1 MQSVAIKS
9 TTQTTDL
16 ANISR
21 KRKENNMELISRED
35 AIKCLD
41 GNVLITEQKE
51 AEAVKEYFEM
61 VIARLKA
68 LPTVEERKE
77 GHWIKHFDEAFPGDS
92 TIECSVCHEEQYT
105 TIDDYFCPNCGAGMK
120 GE

>member
-1 MQSVAIKS
+1 
-9 TTQTTDL
+9 
-16 ANISR
+16 
-21 KRKENNMELISRED
+21 MELISREE

-68 LPTVEERKE
+68 LPTVEERNVGE
-77 GHWIKHFDEAFPGDS
+77 WLDNGDRYYR
-92 TIECSVCHEEQYT
+92 CSLCGMKDT
-105 TIDDYFCPNCGAGMK
+105 DNWKFCRGCGAYMK

>member
-1 MQSVAIKS
+1 
-9 TTQTTDL
+9 
-16 ANISR
+16 
-21 KRKENNMELISRED
+21 MELISRED

-51 AEAVKEYFEM
+51 AEAVKEYFET

-68 LPTVEERKE
+68 LPTIEERKE
-77 GHWIKHFDEAFPGDS
+77 GRWANVSFSIGKCS
-92 TIECSVCHEEQYT
+92 ECGFSGGNCYVMNY
-105 TIDDYFCPNCGAGMK
+105 CPNCGARMK

>member
-1 MQSVAIKS
+1 
-9 TTQTTDL
+9 
-16 ANISR
+16 
-21 KRKENNMELISRED
+21 MELISRED

-51 AEAVKEYFEM
+51 AEAVKEYFET

-68 LPTVEERKE
+68 LPTIEERKE
-77 GHWIKHFDEAFPGDS
+77 GKWIQQPSYKPFTDDEKEIMVAPK
-92 TIECSVCHEEQYT
+92 CSVCGGHGRFRNNY
-105 TIDDYFCPNCGAGMK
+105 CPNCGARMK

>member
-1 MQSVAIKS
+1 
-9 TTQTTDL
+9 
-16 ANISR
+16 
-21 KRKENNMELISRED
+21 MELISRED

-68 LPTVEERKE
+68 LPTIEERKE
-77 GHWIKHFDEAFPGDS
+77 GRWLDHRDEGYVECPFCGSCTTCEDNIDELHFCF
-92 TIECSVCHEEQYT
+92 
-105 TIDDYFCPNCGAGMK
+105 NCGNKLK

>member
-1 MQSVAIKS
+1 
-9 TTQTTDL
+9 
-16 ANISR
+16 
-21 KRKENNMELISRED
+21 MELISRDD

-68 LPTVEERKE
+68 LPTIEERKE
-77 GHWIKHFDEAFPGDS
+77 GKW
-92 TIECSVCHEEQYT
+92 
-105 TIDDYFCPNCGAGMK
+105 IDDTYIDEVYDIKGVKTWGTKAKCSECGFSKIFIERHGGQYEFCPRCGARMK